1 MLEKVKAA
9 VEKYN
14 MLHKGDRVLA
24 AVSGGP
30 DSIALLHCLW
40 SLREEYEL
48 SLFVFH
54 LNHCLRGKEAELD
67 ARLVQET
74 ADKYHLPCY
83 LESVNIDRLAKEKK
97 LSFETCARNVRQ
109 ELYLR
114 YAAEN
119 SCGKIALGH
128 NADDQAETVLMRFLR
143 GTGSRGLCGIAPVKE
158 KLIRPLIEV
167 SKSEI
172 EAYCQRHGLV
182 YRIDS
187 TNLQPVYLRNKIR
200 LDLLP
205 LLEKEYNSNMRGNLL
220 RQREI
225 ALEDQEYWDKTSE
238 ECLSQALLEDNAE
251 RILLNWAAL
260 KNIHRALLKRVLLQG
275 IARLQG
281 NLQEISF
288 ADLNSV
294 LDLLLNKSRGKQIL
308 HEKLVFEKS
317 YNQLCISLLKSACAE
332 ELSWRLEVFSSLPE
346 NKKAGVIYIPF
357 NPELGPL
364 ELRCRL
370 PGDKL
375 KTSYGTKKLKKFLN
389 EKKVPSFQRD
399 KLKVVAQNER
409 VLWLEGFGSFI
420 SKKDEIKYAAI
431 SLAEED

>member
-9 VEKYN
+9 IKKYN
-14 MLHKGDRVLA
+14 MLRKGDRVLV

-40 SLREEYEL
+40 ELKEEYKL

-54 LNHCLRGKEAELD
+54 LNHCLRGRAAELD
-67 ARLVQET
+67 AHLVQET
-74 ADKYHLPCY
+74 AAKYNLPCY
-83 LESVNIDRLAKEKK
+83 LESVDISKLAKEKG

-109 ELYLR
+109 ELYNR
-114 YAAEN
+114 CAGEN
-119 SCGKIALGH
+119 SCEKIALGH
-128 NADDQAETVLMRFLR
+128 NADDQVETVLMRFLR

-158 KLIRPLIEV
+158 KIIRPLIEI

-172 EAYCQRHGLV
+172 EAYCQKNSFA

-187 TNLQPVYLRNKIR
+187 TNLQPIYLRNKIR

-205 LLEKEYNSNMRGNLL
+205 LLEKEYNNNMRGNLL

-238 ECLSQALLEDNAE
+238 KYLEKALLGDNTE
-251 RILLNWAAL
+251 WILLNCEVL
-260 KNIHRALLKRVLLQG
+260 KNIHRALLKRVLMQG
-275 IARLQG
+275 IVRLQG

-288 ADLNSV
+288 TDLNSV
-294 LDLLLNKSRGKQIL
+294 VELLLNKSGGKQIL

-317 YNQLCISLLKSACAE
+317 YNQLCISLFKPAYE
-332 ELSWRLEVFSSLPE
+332 KKLSWKLEVCSSMPKL
-346 NKKAGVIYIPF
+346 KKAGVIYIPF
-357 NPELGPL
+357 NPEMGEL
-364 ELRCRL
+364 ELRYRL
-370 PGDKL
+370 PGDKI
-375 KTSYGTKKLKKFLN
+375 KTVNGTKKLKKFLN

-399 KLKVVAQNER
+399 KLKVIAQNKR
-409 VLWLEGFGSFI
+409 ILWLEGFGFFI
-420 SKKDEIKYAAI
+420 SGNDAIKYAAI